1 MAIFNN
7 LGFGSYLMAYE
18 IEYFQEQEDGWNV
31 LFEGEFVEKR
41 VEFARIVSDTMDEV
55 GLAIDEIDWKWP
67 GGPVDDDLSDIDTSN
82 WKWIGGPVDDDLS
95 DIRATCGGLELLP
108 GPNGGKIARQ
118 LFSGFLPTRVR
129 GRWQVYWGRILW

>member
-7 LGFGSYLMAYE
+7 LRFSNNLMAYE
-18 IEYFQEQEDGWNV
+18 IEYYQDEKDSWSVLVEDE
-31 LFEGEFVEKR
+31 LVEKR
-41 VEFARIVSDTMDEV
+41 VEFARIVSDSMDEV
-55 GLAIDEIDWKWP
+55 GLAIDEIEEKWP
-67 GGPVDDDLSDIDTSN
+67 GGPVNDNWSDIKS
-82 WKWIGGPVDDDLS
+82 
-95 DIRATCGGLELLP
+95 ACGGLELLP

>member
-7 LGFGSYLMAYE
+7 LGFGSHPMAYE
-18 IEYFQEQEDGWNV
+18 IEYFPEQEDGWSV
-31 LFEGEFVEKR
+31 LVEGEFVEKR

-67 GGPVDDDLSDIDTSN
+67 GGPV
-82 WKWIGGPVDDDLS
+82 GDDLS

>member
-55 GLAIDEIDWKWP
+55 GLAIDEINEKWP
-67 GGPVDDDLSDIDTSN
+67 GGPIDGDLSN
-82 WKWIGGPVDDDLS
+82 
-95 DIRATCGGLELLP
+95 IRGSCGGLDLRP
-108 GPNGGKIARQ
+108 DSDGGKIAHQ
-118 LFSGFLPTRVR
+118 LFSGFLPRRVR
-129 GRWQVYWGRILW
+129 GRWQVFWGRILW